1 MDEFSFLHK
10 SLEKIAEKYD
20 ALDATEDVVKELA
33 HKELAELLDGKTIV
47 KEIYV
52 KNKIFNIVVK

>member
-1 MDEFSFLHK
+1 MTIAVQICGKLRDTVQAPVDSDQATVEALAKAS
-10 SLEKIAEKYD
+10 EKIAK
-20 ALDATEDVVKELA
+20 AI
-33 HKELAELLDGKTIV
+33 DGKQIV

>member
-1 MDEFSFLHK
+1 MNGKLKGTVMISLDSDEQ
-10 SLEKIAEKYD
+10 
-20 ALDATEDVVKELA
+20 TVKDKV
-33 HKELAELLDGKTIV
+33 HSELAELLSDKNIV